1 MTIRELGGLRAYFV
15 APDGPLLGTSQDALD
30 LIGATYGQE
39 VDLIVVPATRLHPDF
54 LVLRTGMAGEF
65 LQKMTNY
72 GLRFAVIGDISAAV
86 SESKPLQDFV
96 TESNRRG
103 QTLFAA
109 DEAELL
115 RLLGR

>member
-1 MTIRELGGLRAYFV
+1 MTIRDLGGLRAYLV
-15 APDGPLLGTSQDALD
+15 APEGPPLGSSQDALD
-30 LIGATYGQE
+30 LIGATYGQD
-39 VDLIVVPATRLHPDF
+39 VDLIVVPAARLHPDF

-72 GLRFAVIGDISAAV
+72 GLRFAVVGDIATAV
-86 SESKPLQDFV
+86 GESRPLQDFV
-96 TESNRRG
+96 TESNRRR
-103 QTLFAA
+103 QTVFAA